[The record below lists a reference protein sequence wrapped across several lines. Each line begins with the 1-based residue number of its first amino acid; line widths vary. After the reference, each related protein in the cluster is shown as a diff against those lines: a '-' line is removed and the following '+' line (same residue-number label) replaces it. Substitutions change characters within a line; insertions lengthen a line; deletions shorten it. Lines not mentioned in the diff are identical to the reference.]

1 MWQLTLSDYSDD
13 SLYKGYPY
21 CIPNL
26 DNEVHKPQD
35 LIAFP
40 IYKGLGYNITYSRDY
55 SLKKFKEYK
64 GWWSDQLQN
73 KDHSLIAGQ
82 QKVNQVSVGEKSLI
96 KIQNGLMLKI

>member
-21 CIPNL
+21 HLDNCIPNL

-40 IYKGLGYNITYSRDY
+40 I
-55 SLKKFKEYK
+55 
-64 GWWSDQLQN
+64 
-73 KDHSLIAGQ
+73 
-82 QKVNQVSVGEKSLI
+82 
-96 KIQNGLMLKI
+96 